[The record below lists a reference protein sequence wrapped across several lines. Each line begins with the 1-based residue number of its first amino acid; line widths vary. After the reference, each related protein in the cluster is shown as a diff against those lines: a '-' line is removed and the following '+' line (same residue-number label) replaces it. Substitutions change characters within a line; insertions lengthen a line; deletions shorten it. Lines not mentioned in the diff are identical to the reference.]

1 MATKQEKKKTI
12 TAEPS
17 PAESKTEFQIKYPM
31 LILGVIVML
40 LYMGS
45 LSFGFTELD
54 DTIFINETQAYNEN
68 MSNLAHS
75 FQRGVFSETNDTYF
89 RPLLLDSFIINNAI
103 SGTEVKGYHAMNLF
117 FHLMAVLLLFGVFR
131 RLGIDTLK
139 TFLLT
144 LIFAVHP
151 VLSQAVVWIPGRND
165 TLLAIFAFAFMIFS
179 LDYIRKGGINHLI
192 LQFIFLLG
200 ALFTKETA
208 VFIAPAFLI
217 VCISCLEFNW
227 KETKQLRMYA
237 TWFAALLIW
246 IGVRSMATLKND
258 PVQIG
263 VLLKNLPMRLSLTV
277 QYLGK
282 IFLPFNLSV
291 FPMLNETSYLFGI
304 AAIVL
309 LGVLIYLAKER
320 NNKVLIGGFLWFML
334 LLAPLFVLPSAL
346 NDQDFEH
353 RLYLPVIGI
362 LIMLSQTAL
371 FKNMKASMMTIVVVA
386 ICGVFTVINYMHQKS
401 FENPLSFWTE
411 AVRTT
416 PNSSYA
422 NMMLGA
428 RMKEQDAPQG
438 EALMWKA
445 YGINPKEKYVNYYLG
460 QNFLNR
466 NQLDSAEK
474 YLMNEMK
481 TSAYYQTP
489 FLLSRVEILKKDTML
504 SLKYMADYLE
514 KDPTNSQA
522 INNYVLML
530 TQTNQWQKAREFVAK
545 KQAEHIS
552 IPSDLVKLANQGQ

>member
-1 MATKQEKKKTI
+1 MASKQEKKKVISSVSDT
-12 TAEPS
+12 
-17 PAESKTEFQIKYPM
+17 PASSAGFQIKYPL

-54 DTIFINETQAYNEN
+54 DTIFIKETHAYNEDL
-68 MSNLAHS
+68 SNLTHS

-89 RPLLLDSFIINNAI
+89 RPLLLDSFIINNAL
-103 SGTEVKGYHAMNLF
+103 SDTEVKGYHAMNLF
-117 FHLMAVLLLFGVFR
+117 FHLLAVLLIFGVFR
-131 RLGIDTLK
+131 RLGIDQLK
-139 TFLLT
+139 SFLLT

-165 TLLAIFAFAFMIFS
+165 TLLAIFAFAFMIYS
-179 LDYIRKGGINHLI
+179 LDYINKGGVKYLI
-192 LQFIFLLG
+192 LQFIFLLA

-217 VCISCLEFNW
+217 LCISCLQFNW
-227 KETKQLRMYA
+227 KEMKQLRMYA
-237 TWFAALLIW
+237 IWFAALLIW

-258 PVQIG
+258 PIQLG
-263 VLLKNLPMRLSLTV
+263 TLFKNLPMRLSLSV

-282 IFLPFNLSV
+282 VLLPFNLSV

-304 AAIVL
+304 AAIL
-309 LGVLIYLAKER
+309 LLAVLIYFAKER
-320 NNKVLIGGFLWFML
+320 NNKIWIGGLLWFL
-334 LLAPLFVLPSAL
+334 FLLAPLFVLPSAL

-353 RLYLPVIGI
+353 RLYLPIIGL

-371 FKNMKASMMTIVVVA
+371 FKNLKASMMTIVVVS
-386 ICGVFTVINYMHQKS
+386 ICSVFAVINYMHQQS
-401 FENPLSFWTE
+401 FESPLSFWTE

-428 RMKEQDAPQG
+428 RMKEQDAQQG

-445 YGINPKEKYVNYYLG
+445 YAINPKEKYVNYYLG
-460 QNFLNR
+460 QNFLNK

-474 YLMNEMK
+474 FLMNEMK
-481 TSAYYQTP
+481 TSAYFETP

-514 KDPTNSQA
+514 KDPSNSQA

-530 TQTNQWQKAREFVAK
+530 TQTNQWQKAKEFVAK
-545 KQAEHIS
+545 KQAEQIA
-552 IPSDLVKLANQGQ
+552 IPSELIKLANQNQ